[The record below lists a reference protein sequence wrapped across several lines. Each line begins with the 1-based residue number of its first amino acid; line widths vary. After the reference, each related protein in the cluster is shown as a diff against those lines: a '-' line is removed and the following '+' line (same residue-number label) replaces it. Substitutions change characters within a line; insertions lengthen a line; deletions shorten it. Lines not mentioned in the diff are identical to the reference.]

1 MKLKLVKFVSAIA
14 IAVLLL
20 GLSCAVP
27 PETSGVPT
35 PAPQPSVTS
44 TPTSA
49 PASPL
54 PTTPEPTEKDGIPV
68 FPESTETS
76 IPPDM
81 KMHLSI
87 DEALD
92 CQGYS
97 VPAERDEVAI
107 WYHDQLTG
115 WELVSEQEFTPPDQP
130 EMTATMKHYRSGG
143 DGLLLFFSTGFMS
156 QTLYGIATGPWSLVE
171 GCGRFEVGPQSGG
184 LSEPDFSGEDIEFAF
199 PIDLDQIHYEGGGI
213 APFGMH
219 DGDHPEGLDHIW
231 VYPKS
236 ADTPVKATADGL
248 VERVSGE
255 SGNFEVHIKHSER
268 FTTEYFLLNSIVVKE
283 GDELKKGETVG
294 YPIPCQTWVPTYFF
308 DYWLM
313 DMSRNDGVWVYG
325 DSQMGSR
332 VSPYEY
338 LAPDVKMAIEEL
350 YREEMYNVYRDRGKQ
365 VGVFNPYEP
374 KLTNPIFLHPGNEGT
389 PVGVWLSLDRK
400 WEEDGVPDMVTILK
414 VDNEFHTGY
423 RFIFYD
429 GWIYASQET
438 GSCKVDSEAGEI
450 IFRIAEPSSKTYYG
464 IFEVTEGDRAT
475 LKLEYRQGSS
485 PSVFSDDA
493 LNFVIRSQRMP
504 RDEVAEQF
512 PELST
517 R

>member
-1 MKLKLVKFVSAIA
+1 MAKDLRIWGLVVMAMLIP
-14 IAVLLL
+14 LLW
-20 GLSCAVP
+20 GGCAP
-27 PETSGVPT
+27 S
-35 PAPQPSVTS
+35 PAPVLP
-44 TPTSA
+44 PPAA
-49 PASPL
+49 PES
-54 PTTPEPTEKDGIPV
+54 TEKDGIPV
-68 FPESTETS
+68 FPDATEAS
-76 IPPDM
+76 ISLDM
-81 KMHLSI
+81 KMYLSI

-97 VPAERDEVAI
+97 VSAERDEVAS
-107 WYHDQLTG
+107 WYQGRLTG

-130 EMTATMKHYRSGG
+130 EMTTTMKHYRNGG
-143 DGLLLFFSTGFMS
+143 DGLFLFLSAGFMN

-171 GCGRFEVGPQSGG
+171 GCGKSEVGPQPGG
-184 LSEPDFSGEDIEFAF
+184 PSSPNFSDKDIEFAF
-199 PIDLDQIHYEGGGI
+199 PIDLDQIHFEGGGI

-236 ADTPVKATADGL
+236 GDTPVKATADGV
-248 VERVSGE
+248 VEHVSGE
-255 SGNFEVHIKHSER
+255 PGNFEVHIRHSER
-268 FTTEYFLLNSIVVKE
+268 FMTEYFLLDSIVIEE
-283 GDELKKGETVG
+283 GDELKQGDTVG

-308 DYWLM
+308 DYWLI
-313 DMSRNDGVWVYG
+313 DMSRNDGVWAWG

-338 LAPDVKMAIEEL
+338 LAPDVKTAIEKL
-350 YREEMYNVYRDRGKQ
+350 YREEMYNVYRDRGKR

-389 PVGVWLSLDRK
+389 PVGVWLSLERK
-400 WEEDGVPDMVTILK
+400 WEEDGVPNMVTILK
-414 VDNEFHTGY
+414 VDNEFHTDY

-429 GWIYASQET
+429 GWVEASQQS
-438 GSCKVDSEAGEI
+438 GSCEVDNESGEI
-450 IFRIAEPSSKTYYG
+450 TFRITEPSGKTYFG

-475 LKLEYRQGSS
+475 LKLEYRQGSR
-485 PSVFSDDA
+485 PSDFSDDV

-504 RDEVAEQF
+504 RDEVSEQF

>member
-1 MKLKLVKFVSAIA
+1 LKLVKFVSAIA

-20 GLSCAVP
+20 VLSCAVP

-44 TPTSA
+44 TSTPASA
-49 PASPL
+49 PPL

-68 FPESTETS
+68 FPEAIETS
-76 IPPDM
+76 IPPDT

-97 VPAERDEVAI
+97 APAERDEVAR

-130 EMTATMKHYRSGG
+130 EMTTTMKHYRSGG
-143 DGLLLFFSTGFMS
+143 DGLFLFFSTGFMS
-156 QTLYGIATGPWSLVE
+156 QTLYGIATGPWSLVK
-171 GCGRFEVGPQSGG
+171 GCGQFEVGPQSGG
-184 LSEPDFSGEDIEFAF
+184 PSEPDFSGEDIEFAF

-213 APFGMH
+213 APFGVH

-255 SGNFEVHIKHSER
+255 PGNFEVHIKHSER

-438 GSCKVDSEAGEI
+438 GSCEIDSEAGEI

-464 IFEVTEGDRAT
+464 IFEVIEGDRAT